1 MIPPDPTP
9 KSAEYFC
16 LPVALACVL
25 VGTSLAGGL
34 FWWLA

>member
-16 LPVALACVL
+16 LPVALACVMVSVSL
-25 VGTSLAGGL
+25 VAGL
-34 FWWLA
+34 WWLA

>member
-16 LPVALACVL
+16 LPVALACL
-25 VGTSLAGGL
+25 VTVTGLVAGI
-34 FWWLA
+34 WWLA

>member
-16 LPVALACVL
+16 LPVALACL
-25 VGTSLAGGL
+25 MMGTSLVAGI
-34 FWWLA
+34 WWLA